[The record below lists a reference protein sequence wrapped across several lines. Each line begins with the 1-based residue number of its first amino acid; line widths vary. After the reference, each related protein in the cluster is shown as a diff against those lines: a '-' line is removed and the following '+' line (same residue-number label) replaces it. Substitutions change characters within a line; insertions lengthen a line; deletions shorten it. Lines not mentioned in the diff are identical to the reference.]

1 MKMILISE
9 INIKKKKVL
18 IRCDMNVPMKDGK
31 IISYTRIIKSL
42 KTIKYAINKKAIVII
57 ASHLGRPKEGIYD
70 DQFSMKPIVNFLKKH
85 ISLPIRLVKN
95 YVNGFNPLP
104 NYLTVLEN
112 VRFNKGEKENNIKL
126 SQKYSKLC
134 DIFVMDAFAS
144 AHRLE
149 SSTVGV
155 GNFSK
160 ISCAGFLFNNEIK
173 NLSKIIKNP
182 LRPMISIIGGSK
194 ISTKLNILESLSK
207 ISDKIIVGGG
217 VANTF
222 LASKGLN
229 IGKSIYEYDLIDSAK
244 NILLKNK
251 NILLPVDVKVSN
263 NLNTLSNVL
272 NKSIYDIKNDE
283 KILDI
288 GNISINNI
296 LNNLKKSKTILW
308 NGPLG
313 LFENSNFQQGTKS
326 IANYIS
332 ENNVFSVVGGGD
344 TIAAIELC
352 GIYDKVSYISTG
364 GGSFLNFIEGKKLPV
379 ISMLEKYSK

>member
-1 MKMILISE
+1 MKMILISD
-9 INIKKKKVL
+9 INIKGKKIL
-18 IRCDMNVPMKDGK
+18 IRSDMNVPMKDGK

-42 KTIKYAINKKAIVII
+42 KTIKYAIKKKAIVII
-57 ASHLGRPKEGIYD
+57 ASHLGRPKEGKYD
-70 DQFSMKPIVNFLKKH
+70 KNLSMKPIVKFLKKN

-95 YVNGFNPLP
+95 YINGLDILP

-112 VRFNKGEKENNIKL
+112 VRFNKGEKNNNQEL
-126 SQKYSKLC
+126 AQKYSNLC

-144 AHRLE
+144 AHRSE

-155 GNFSK
+155 GNLSK
-160 ISCAGFLFNNEIK
+160 ISCCGFLFKNEIK
-173 NLSKIIKNP
+173 NLSKIINNP

-217 VANTF
+217 IANTF
-222 LASKGLN
+222 LASKGFN
-229 IGKSIYEYDLIDSAK
+229 IGKSIYEHDLIYSAK
-244 NILLKNK
+244 NILIRNK

-263 NLNTLSNVL
+263 QFSELSTSL
-272 NKSIYDIKNDE
+272 TKSINDITNDE
-283 KILDI
+283 QILDI
-288 GNISINNI
+288 GNLSINNI
-296 LNNLKKSKTILW
+296 LNNLKQSKTILW

-313 LFENSNFQQGTKS
+313 VFEFCNFRQGTQS
-326 IANYIS
+326 IANFIS
-332 ENNVFSVVGGGD
+332 KNNVFSVAGGGD
-344 TIAAIELC
+344 TIAAIELF

-364 GGSFLNFIEGKKLPV
+364 GGSFLRFIEGKKLPV